1 MKKSRGIQTTGR
13 RYRTFNAFMR
23 GEKIPKKIQRMVRE
37 LAENDENAKR
47 ARRKAPSK

>member
-1 MKKSRGIQTTGR
+1 MKKSRDIQTTGR
-13 RYRTFNAFMR
+13 HYRSFHAFMC

-37 LAENDENAKR
+37 LAENVENAKR